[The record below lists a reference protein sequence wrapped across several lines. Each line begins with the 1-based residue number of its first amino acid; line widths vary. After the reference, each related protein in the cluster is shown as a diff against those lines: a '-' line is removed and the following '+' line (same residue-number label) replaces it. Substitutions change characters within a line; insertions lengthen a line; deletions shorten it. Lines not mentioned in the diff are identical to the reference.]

1 MFTRP
6 GIFPTYVAAA
16 QWPTAKLCPEA
27 VHPSEPESPGWPE
40 VIRPIS
46 RKSQTEHGL
55 FPSPNISQ
63 YWVYIY
69 IIQVNSV
76 NSWLYI
82 YIHIHN
88 HTMNN
93 PWNHHFFWLFYRL
106 FYEKNPLWHRRKAQE
121 PLVPRWWEGSPSP
134 CRSGADPWWYL
145 VKQCH
150 KQSPKSPFS
159 QAGCLSLFYPHYLY
173 IYIHIHIDLYSTSW
187 YIILYEYMIL
197 YVCRYIWVF
206 LCITCYI

>member
-1 MFTRP
+1 MTNGEALPGSSTPKRAWEPGMTRS
-6 GIFPTYVAAA
+6 
-16 QWPTAKLCPEA
+16 
-27 VHPSEPESPGWPE
+27 HPSDFTEIPNWTWIIPFPQY
-40 VIRPIS
+40 IPIL
-46 RKSQTEHGL
+46 G
-55 FPSPNISQ
+55 
-63 YWVYIY
+63 VYIY

-82 YIHIHN
+82 YIHN

-106 FYEKNPLWHRRKAQE
+106 FYEKNPLWHRRKAHE

-150 KQSPKSPFS
+150 KQSPQITIFPS
-159 QAGCLSLFYPHYLY
+159 GLFIIVLPTLF
-173 IYIHIHIDLYSTSW
+173 IYIHSYWFIQHIMIYYTVRIYD
-187 YIILYEYMIL
+187 IIRM
-197 YVCRYIWVF
+197 
-206 LCITCYI
+206 